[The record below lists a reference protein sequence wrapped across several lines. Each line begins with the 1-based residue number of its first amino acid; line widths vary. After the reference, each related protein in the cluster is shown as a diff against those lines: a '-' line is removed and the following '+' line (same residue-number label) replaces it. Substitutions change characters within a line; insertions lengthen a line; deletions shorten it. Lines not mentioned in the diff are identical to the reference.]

1 MSGTPVE
8 LKIGGQTYRVLASA
22 EEAELKRLAEIVDTR
37 LRTLTTP
44 GRQIAPQT
52 LLLAALALAHDLE
65 EERERRLRVEAR
77 AKEMLRS
84 VLERIDGVLETCG
97 APDSAEA
104 EQANGAGEEAPLT

>member
-22 EEAELKRLAEIVDTR
+22 EEAELRRLAEIVDMR

-44 GRQIAPQT
+44 GRQVSPQT

-65 EERERRLRVEAR
+65 EERERRLHVEAR

-84 VLERIDGVLETCG
+84 VLERIDAVLDNSS
-97 APDSAEA
+97 APEA
-104 EQANGAGEEAPLT
+104 VDVDESEAGDEAPLT

>member
-44 GRQIAPQT
+44 GRQVSPQT

-65 EERERRLRVEAR
+65 EERARRLRVEAR
-77 AKEMLRS
+77 AKEMLSSVLARIDS
-84 VLERIDGVLETCG
+84 VLES
-97 APDSAEA
+97 SAAA
-104 EQANGAGEEAPLT
+104 EQADEDESASDEAPLT